1 MSEEMASYT
10 DAVEIYVPLL
20 YEGIDVV
27 RLTKGVPLSRAK
39 FKILPIPDYAADLE
53 EWEFP
58 PGTVVECKKESRE
71 GKMVLVARHKATE

>member
-10 DAVEIYVPLL
+10 DTVEIYVPLL